1 MLRDVVHIGI
11 SDFCAAVEELRRPE
25 LKKRPLVLAE
35 PGDRSVIQGV
45 NGIARK
51 EGLFEGMPLSRARR
65 MCRRIQVVQSD
76 YYYYRER
83 HQEIVREFARFSPL
97 VEGTQPGGYFIDI
110 TGTRRL
116 WGPGPDTA
124 CRMEKEMALQMGLHA
139 RIGLASNK
147 LVSQVAANC
156 MDAGDLS
163 FIFPGN
169 EESFLAPLPVYL
181 LPGVGQATISRLSG
195 FNVQKIGQLAS
206 FSLDML
212 SGVFGGTAV
221 RLLKIARGIDA
232 APVLPSRK
240 TQRLSLA
247 KVLDRDE
254 IDLDRL
260 ESILFRQIEEAGW
273 DLRRHNRRPG
283 RLRMEIRYADGM
295 SVEARKKL
303 SSKVVESDQWL
314 FRSIF
319 PLFLKL
325 FYRRVAVR
333 RIVLEFADLAM
344 PFSQLSVFPW
354 EKDPRQKDRTLQTA
368 LDGIREKFGKQL
380 INWGKT
386 GVG

>member
-1 MLRDVVHIGI
+1 MIRNIVHIGI
-11 SDFCAAVEELRRPE
+11 SNFCAAVEELRRPE

-65 MCRRIQVVQSD
+65 ICRRIQVVPSD

-83 HQEIVREFARFSPL
+83 HREIVREFARFSPL
-97 VEGTQPGGYFIDI
+97 VEGTSPGGYFIDI

-124 CRMEKEMALQMGLHA
+124 CLMEKEIAGQMGLHA
-139 RIGLASNK
+139 HIGLASNK

-156 MDAGDLS
+156 ADAGDLS

-169 EESFLAPLPVYL
+169 EEPFLAPLPLHL
-181 LPGVGQATISRLSG
+181 LPGVGQVTLSRLAG

-212 SGVFGGTAV
+212 SGVFGGTAG
-221 RLLKIARGIDA
+221 RLLKISRGIDP

-240 TQRLSLA
+240 TKRFSLA

-254 IDLDRL
+254 IDLDLL

-273 DLRRHNRRPG
+273 GLRRHNRRPG
-283 RLRMEIRYADGM
+283 QLRLEIRYADGM

-303 SSKVVESDQWL
+303 PPQVVESDRLL
-314 FRSIF
+314 FRSIL
-319 PLFLKL
+319 PLFHKL
-325 FYRRVAVR
+325 FCRRVAIR
-333 RIVLEFADLAM
+333 RIILEFSDLAM
-344 PFSQLSVFPW
+344 PLGQLSFFTW
-354 EKDPRQKDRTLQTA
+354 EKDPRQKDRILQTA
-368 LDGIREKFGKQL
+368 LDGIREKFGKQ
-380 INWGKT
+380 IISWG
-386 GVG
+386 GDG